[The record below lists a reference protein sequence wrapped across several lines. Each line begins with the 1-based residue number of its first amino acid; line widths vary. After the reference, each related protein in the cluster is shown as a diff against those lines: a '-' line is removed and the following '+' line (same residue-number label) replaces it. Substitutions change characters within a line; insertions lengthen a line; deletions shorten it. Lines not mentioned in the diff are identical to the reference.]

1 MTDKIKLLVQKRTS
15 VKSQI
20 TNLNNILD
28 KGELDHIAVRF
39 RMNRLTEL
47 YRAFED
53 HNDELAVLDSDER
66 HQIEFANLQNRYYSL
81 ASRVEIISRAAD
93 VAESSTSTSTGESR
107 NSDATLS
114 TSVKKRRIKLP
125 DALLPTFDGKYESW
139 LSFKNTF
146 HNMIGS
152 QTDLSEIDKLHYLKS
167 ALTGEAAS
175 KVRIFEIDGI
185 NYSKAWELLERAY
198 EVKRILI
205 SRHLSLLFGLP
216 TLDREST
223 SGLSKLADDAQQHV
237 ASLSALG
244 VNVGSEVVVH
254 TLESRLP
261 KSALDRWETIL
272 GRDEFPKL
280 EFMYEFL
287 YKSAVC
293 ASKRERAKATESE
306 KNKNEPPIKKKR
318 VSVANQAFMLNA
330 SRNCVMCKSKR
341 HPLYTCDKFKLLS
354 AQKRIDVVKGAKLCY
369 NCLRSHR
376 GNACKFSNCTICQKR
391 HNTLLHIDNF
401 AGANKS
407 NVTNSAS
414 VSSE

>member
-185 NYSKAWELLERAY
+185 NYSKAWELLERA
-198 EVKRILI
+198 
-205 SRHLSLLFGLP
+205 
-216 TLDREST
+216 
-223 SGLSKLADDAQQHV
+223 GLSKLADDAQQHV

>member
-1 MTDKIKLLVQKRTS
+1 MTDKIKILIQKRTS

-20 TNLNNILD
+20 TSLNNILD

-66 HQIEFANLQNRYYSL
+66 HQTEFTNLQDRYYSL
-81 ASRVEIISRAAD
+81 ASRVETITRAAD

-125 DALLPTFDGKYESW
+125 DAHLPTFDGKYESW

-175 KVRIFEIDGI
+175 KIRIFEIDGI

-198 EVKRILI
+198 E
-205 SRHLSLLFGLP
+205 
-216 TLDREST
+216 
-223 SGLSKLADDAQQHV
+223 QHV

-244 VNVGSEVVVH
+244 VSVGSEVVVH
-254 TLESRLP
+254 TLESKLP
-261 KSALDRWETIL
+261 KSALERWETSL
-272 GRDEFPKL
+272 DRDEFPKL

-306 KNKNEPPIKKKR
+306 RNKIEPSIKKKR
-318 VSVANQAFMLNA
+318 VSVANQVFMLNA
-330 SRNCVMCKSKR
+330 SRNCVICKNKR
-341 HPLYTCDKFKLLS
+341 HPLYLCEKFKLLS
-354 AQKRIDVVKGAKLCY
+354 AQKRIDVVKSAKLCY

-376 GNACKFSNCTICQKR
+376 GSACKFSSCTICQNR
-391 HNTLLHIDNF
+391 HNTLLHIDGF

-407 NVTNSAS
+407 NITNSAS
-414 VSSE
+414 EKTE